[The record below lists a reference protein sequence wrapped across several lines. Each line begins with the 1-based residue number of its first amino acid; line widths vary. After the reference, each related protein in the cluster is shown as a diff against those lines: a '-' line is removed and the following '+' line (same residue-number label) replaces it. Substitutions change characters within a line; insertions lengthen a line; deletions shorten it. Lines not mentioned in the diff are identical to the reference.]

1 MDFNGKVALITG
13 ASVGIGRA
21 AAMRFAELG
30 ADLVLAD
37 INFEK
42 LQSVKAELA
51 HYGRDVLIY
60 PCDVSDE
67 SRVNEI
73 TAYAMTHFGKVDI
86 LVNNAAL
93 WRNWSKFE
101 ETPIE
106 LWKKFL
112 NVNVMSVVYFT
123 NAVLPKMKE
132 QNYGRIINVCS
143 VAGVYGNANMA
154 CYSATKAAVIGMSK
168 ALAKEV
174 AKQGI
179 TVNAASVPPRTL
191 IPTSISRANSR
202 SWAEPVRTWKMPISS
217 AFLQATR
224 RRTYPRRTSRS
235 TDAERNSNARGISNA
250 SNYSKNGKQ
259 SGHAP
264 LCLFILRRKRRA
276 GSAKIPRRF
285 FPLFYIE
292 NY

>member
-1 MDFNGKVALITG
+1 MYRFCQKNIGFVIYFHTGVCYNDKKAKGGGIQMDFNGKVALITG

-179 TVNAASVPPRTL
+179 TVNAVSPGSVSPAENPDPNFHQPSELAFMGRTGTDMENANLICFLASDEAAY
-191 IPTSISRANSR
+191 ISAQNIQIDGCR
-202 SWAEPVRTWKMPISS
+202 K
-217 AFLQATR
+217 
-224 RRTYPRRTSRS
+224 
-235 TDAERNSNARGISNA
+235 
-250 SNYSKNGKQ
+250 KQ
-259 SGHAP
+259 
-264 LCLFILRRKRRA
+264 
-276 GSAKIPRRF
+276 
-285 FPLFYIE
+285 
-292 NY
+292 